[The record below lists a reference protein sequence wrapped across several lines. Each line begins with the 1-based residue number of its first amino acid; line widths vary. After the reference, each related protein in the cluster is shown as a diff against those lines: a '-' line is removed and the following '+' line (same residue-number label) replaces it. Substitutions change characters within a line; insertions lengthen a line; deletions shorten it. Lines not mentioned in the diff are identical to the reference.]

1 MAYLFPYAGSEGRR
15 EKHPYYKE
23 LERQERVKRRNLP
36 VNPPREIPK
45 VEPPT
50 PLTQEQTKF
59 AGLSEVP
66 PSLRGI
72 MVEVCREHKV
82 VPADLR
88 GLDSRKHVVQARRVY
103 CIRARNETD
112 ASFCKIARSLCRDH
126 TTVIYFVKQG
136 YAGHSLEP
144 VKHTVI
150 PPLGVRRRPIVTEPT
165 PLENE
170 YARLVAEGFNP
181 KEIAQKMNKSASCVR
196 HYKNSLKKK
205 AALAS
210 ELEKKDD

>member
-23 LERQERVKRRNLP
+23 LERQERNKKRNQP
-36 VNPPREIPK
+36 VNPPLETPK
-45 VEPPT
+45 VEPET
-50 PLTQEQTKF
+50 PLTKEQTKF
-59 AGLSEVP
+59 AGLGDVP

-103 CIRARNETD
+103 CIRARSETD

-136 YAGHSLEP
+136 HAGHSLEP

-150 PPLGVRRRPIVTEPT
+150 PSLGKRRIRFVTTPT
-165 PLENE
+165 PLEAE
-170 YARLVAEGFNP
+170 YARLVAEGFTP
-181 KEIAQKMNKSASCVR
+181 KEIAQKMGKSASCIR

-205 AALAS
+205 AALALK
-210 ELEKKDD
+210 LENK